1 VSSVDTLYETIAV
14 ILGVDPAALTEESSP
29 DTVAS
34 WDSVNHLNLVMALES
49 EFEIQLSPD
58 DALAM
63 RSVRAIRGILRERG
77 ASF

>member
-1 VSSVDTLYETIAV
+1 MSSVDTLYETIAA

-49 EFEIQLSPD
+49 EFGIRLSPE

-63 RSVRAIRGILRERG
+63 RSVRAARALLKKRGVPL
-77 ASF
+77 